1 MGSLLETSCRRKM
14 ASSSINTKTPL
25 ITLEVI
31 IYLVLFVQ
39 SMHGTRSYLRL
50 SIYFLLLLW
59 CAILGVDVLKSMV
72 DRIFARLTVY
82 GGFEL

>member
-1 MGSLLETSCRRKM
+1 M

-50 SIYFLLLLW
+50 SISFLLLLW
-59 CAILGVDVLKSMV
+59 WAI
-72 DRIFARLTVY
+72 
-82 GGFEL
+82 